1 MTTSVKTHH
10 RHSDAAALSLLYGK
24 PAYVE
29 HVNEVLKRDEYKA
42 VVLPAMKCVS
52 SLLRAMEHLALA
64 KGLSGEGLDLKK
76 VAARRRR
83 RVQQS
88 VDSIK
93 LERTKLKLARDT
105 FKIWKSMNL
114 KEGRDALE
122 GRMVQI
128 GSLDGSPCYHR
139 ELPPTFNST
148 QMDQEVGRLA
158 QFGAP
163 YGWSAGDIIADGYTL
178 LNAIFGKDRDGLLDK
193 LPVVPAGAVP
203 ADLRRVATRMAAVPV
218 RARTPPISPRHSEG
232 AGESSFVLPSAL
244 NAPLQLLT
252 LFHHLG
258 GHLASARCRRLV
270 EFRPQWQGQP
280 GRR

>member
-1 MTTSVKTHH
+1 
-10 RHSDAAALSLLYGK
+10 
-24 PAYVE
+24 
-29 HVNEVLKRDEYKA
+29 
-42 VVLPAMKCVS
+42 
-52 SLLRAMEHLALA
+52 
-64 KGLSGEGLDLKK
+64 
-76 VAARRRR
+76 
-83 RVQQS
+83 
-88 VDSIK
+88 
-93 LERTKLKLARDT
+93 
-105 FKIWKSMNL
+105 MNL